1 MAGNANLECFFCA
14 GNFIGDDGAQALG
27 ESLEHNT
34 TLLQLSLK
42 GTALDTKLFKDR
54 IKKLLLTTDVHIFF
68 ACSGNQINAKG
79 AQALAKALKHNKS
92 LTHLNLDSTWL
103 FNVEFAFYIASLV
116 LILISFLFYSWIGG
130 K

>member
-1 MAGNANLECFFCA
+1 MLILSAFFCA
-14 GNFIGDDGAQALG
+14 GNKIGDDGAQALG

-42 GTALDTKLFKDR
+42 GTVLDTKLFKNG

-68 ACSGNQINAKG
+68 ACPGNKIGAKG

-92 LTHLNLDSTWL
+92 LTRLNLDSTCL
-103 FNVEFAFYIASLV
+103 FNDEFAF
-116 LILISFLFYSWIGG
+116 
-130 K
+130 